1 MKAKLIRWFT
11 GPAGPI
17 ITPIIGAFFGAII
30 GALYEVLG
38 RLLAKVPELQAIF
51 EVFWS
56 NLTPEAQAF
65 LSPFAVGT
73 AAAVVVWGCIQE
85 WMNKTFGAR
94 ASELQEKIN
103 AQLPPADQ
111 IEVDRAPLDET
122 MRALD
127 KVIEEKDGR
136 DEKD

>member
-1 MKAKLIRWFT
+1 M
-11 GPAGPI
+11 
-17 ITPIIGAFFGAII
+17 
-30 GALYEVLG
+30 
-38 RLLAKVPELQAIF
+38 
-51 EVFWS
+51 
-56 NLTPEAQAF
+56 
-65 LSPFAVGT
+65 
-73 AAAVVVWGCIQE
+73 VVWGCIQE